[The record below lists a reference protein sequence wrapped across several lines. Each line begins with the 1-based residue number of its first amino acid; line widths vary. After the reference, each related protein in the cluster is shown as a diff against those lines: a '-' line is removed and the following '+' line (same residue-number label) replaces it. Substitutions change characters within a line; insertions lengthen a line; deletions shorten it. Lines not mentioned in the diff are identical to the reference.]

1 MMKLDRR
8 QFMGAAGVSVAAFPG
23 LLGFDKPGLRIGMC
37 DWNLGKRCEP
47 EEIRKAREAGLN
59 GIQVSVALEAQ
70 RVPLRD
76 PQVRQ
81 RYLDLGK
88 KHAIV
93 FNSVAAGLLNDI
105 PLKSEPQAAILAVDA
120 LEAAAALGAKNILL
134 AFFAAGD
141 LRVAIGEDQYKNVS
155 TGQFKSYELDSAGVK
170 RVADALKQLAPRAE
184 SLGVVIGI
192 ENTLTAE
199 QNLEILEQVGSSF
212 VQIYYDVGNSAHYGY
227 DVPSEI
233 RKLGNKRICEIHLK
247 DWKAPL
253 LGAPEGEVNFPE
265 AARACKEIGFDK
277 WYVLE
282 TSGRK
287 GKFLEDT
294 KTNLDFTR
302 KLFG

>member
-1 MMKLDRR
+1 MKLDRR
-8 QFMGAAGVSVAAFPG
+8 QFIEATGIAAAACSG
-23 LLGFDKPGLRIGMC
+23 LRAADQASLRIGMC

-47 EEIRKAREAGLN
+47 EDIRKAHQAGLA
-59 GIQVSVALEAQ
+59 GIQVSVALDADK
-70 RVPLRD
+70 VPLRD
-76 PQVRQ
+76 PKVREK
-81 RYLDLGK
+81 YLSLGK
-88 KHAIV
+88 EHRIA

-105 PLKSEPQAAILAVDA
+105 PLKSEPQAAVLAIDA

-141 LRVAIGEDQYKNVS
+141 LRVSIGEDQYKNLS
-155 TGQFKSYELDSAGVK
+155 TGEFKSYELDAPGVK
-170 RVADALKQLAPRAE
+170 RVTDVLKQLVPRAE
-184 SLGVVIGI
+184 GLGVVIGI

-199 QNLEILEQVGSSF
+199 QNLEILKKVGSPI
-212 VQIYYDVGNSAHYGY
+212 VQIYYDVGNSTHYGY
-227 DVPSEI
+227 DVPAEI
-233 RKLGNKRICEIHLK
+233 RKLGNRRICEIHLK

-265 AARACKEIGFDK
+265 AAKACRDIGFDK

-294 KTNLDFTR
+294 KANLEFTR
-302 KLFG
+302 KLF